1 MKRQDEEGA
10 ESHLSFRGQRM
21 WREDNREIRTKQDG
35 KMRGNSFNFRGQYIV
50 GRAEDSI

>member
-1 MKRQDEEGA
+1 MRKERNLIY
-10 ESHLSFRGQRM
+10 LSEDRGQG
-21 WREDNREIRTKQDG
+21 REDNREIRTKQDG